1 MISRKK
7 ITETILILAIALSN
21 LSQIPALFGNSLIK
35 SGYTIAWILLFM
47 MLLYVCSFKISIKH
61 LILPIIFDVICG
73 IGLIWGQSYFS
84 SALFTPINMSAFI
97 LLIGIMMG
105 KLADDETL
113 KRISIVYIATS
124 FIVGLVLLGSV
135 FRGVDWSGSS
145 VYVYGSKNSAAPFLL
160 IGLIL
165 VAIIFYRDHKVI
177 PFALIVFYKV
187 LICMMKS
194 RATLISLVIFLLYFI
209 FGVVESKKERNFYII
224 LLMTCVLL
232 IIFQPNVNHLIVD
245 EILLNNRSSDL
256 ATLSSGRDYHW
267 YIFKTEFYDY
277 LFMGTGGTYLESMPL
292 AVLMSYGL
300 IGGIP
305 VLLFAIKPLCYAI
318 KERKSKKYQLYT
330 VLVISISLTMLINSI
345 FEEQAPFGPGVKCYF
360 LWLICGLYIGKKK
373 HDNQNV

>member
-1 MISRKK
+1 
-7 ITETILILAIALSN
+7 
-21 LSQIPALFGNSLIK
+21 
-35 SGYTIAWILLFM
+35 
-47 MLLYVCSFKISIKH
+47 
-61 LILPIIFDVICG
+61 
-73 IGLIWGQSYFS
+73 
-84 SALFTPINMSAFI
+84 
-97 LLIGIMMG
+97 
-105 KLADDETL
+105 
-113 KRISIVYIATS
+113 
-124 FIVGLVLLGSV
+124 
-135 FRGVDWSGSS
+135 
-145 VYVYGSKNSAAPFLL
+145 
-160 IGLIL
+160 
-165 VAIIFYRDHKVI
+165 
-177 PFALIVFYKV
+177 
-187 LICMMKS
+187 
-194 RATLISLVIFLLYFI
+194 
-209 FGVVESKKERNFYII
+209 
-224 LLMTCVLL
+224 MTCVLL